1 MQIGNK
7 VKQYREQF
15 GWTQAHLAAVSGIS
29 TRTIQRIEN
38 GGECKLDTKMALAS
52 ALSLLP
58 ENLDDD
64 VDPIVIITRGSWRKI
79 FGAFVL
85 AGLTFY
91 VYLLLAD
98 FQYHPE
104 SLIHTQALFVF
115 LFWLVWVLIALGRDS
130 LISLVRLTLGLSFA
144 QPLAKVS
151 AMLVSQKRLL
161 LPCWFITNL
170 LIFLPVGM
178 GDADGLNGWASFWGI
193 TAGRIIFVSLYSACI
208 WAVIETARIRLERHM
223 LYKVSIE
230 SKDASSRDCL

>member
-7 VKQYREQF
+7 VKQYREQY
-15 GWTQAHLAAVSGIS
+15 GWTQAHLAAVSGVS
-29 TRTIQRIEN
+29 ARTIQRIEN

-58 ENLDDD
+58 ENLDD
-64 VDPIVIITRGSWRKI
+64 VAEPNVKIARQSWRKTL
-79 FGAFVL
+79 GTFVL
-85 AGLTFY
+85 AGITFY

-115 LFWLVWVLIALGRDS
+115 LFWIVWVQIALGRDS
-130 LISLVRLTLGLSFA
+130 LTALARLIMGLSLE

-151 AMLVSQKRLL
+151 AMLVGQKRLL
-161 LPCWFITNL
+161 LPCWFISNL

-178 GDADGLNGWASFWGI
+178 GDADGLNGWASFWGL
-193 TAGRIIFVSLYSACI
+193 TAGRIIFVSLYTACL
-208 WAVIETARIRLERHM
+208 WAIIETARIRIERHM
-223 LYKVSIE
+223 LDKVSFE
-230 SKDASSRDCL
+230 PSVESSRDSH